1 MIGFCAGLCW
11 RMPRAC
17 ARVIGCFAPCVVED
31 CTCICVV
38 SCFAHQW
45 LGLIYLHSISVFHSF
60 SFSLF
65 LSLMPLACGFIHFT
79 SLRSAKGGCDCPC
92 SFDGLVFFGFFFFSL
107 SLTYACVVCPCALK
121 SAPLS
126 PSSLLLS
133 RLSCFLCSLFLI
145 TDRQGC
151 CLLWGFCCLLAQGV
165 LSV

>member
-45 LGLIYLHSISVFHSF
+45 LGLIYLHCISVFHSF

-92 SFDGLVFFGFFFFSL
+92 SFDGLAVFGFFFFFFFFDLCLRCLPVCIEECTAL
-107 SLTYACVVCPCALK
+107 SFLPFVV
-121 SAPLS
+121 
-126 PSSLLLS
+126 PSV
-133 RLSCFLCSLFLI
+133 LFLVFI
-145 TDRQGC
+145 VPNHR
-151 CLLWGFCCLLAQGV
+151 
-165 LSV
+165 